1 MPYAL
6 CSMLI
11 TCLPPSPAFLPSFIA
26 LRSNIIRPKTPG
38 RLFSLFPG
46 LFAYCLLASIRK
58 LLISGPKLCFVE
70 LLLPIAYCPLL
81 YALCPMLFAY
91 YLFAPT
97 PCVSPIIHCASL

>member
-1 MPYAL
+1 
-6 CSMLI
+6 MLI

-58 LLISGPKLCFVE
+58 LLMSGPKLRFVE
-70 LLLPIAYCPLL
+70 LLLPSRFHNHSSYGGIK
-81 YALCPMLFAY
+81 
-91 YLFAPT
+91 
-97 PCVSPIIHCASL
+97 ASLF